1 MKIVK
6 VNAVILMLAIAG
18 TSLSACKDDPDQ
30 TTATTT
36 VATTTTTSAT
46 TEEET
51 TTTDPSELNEMDLG
65 EVSDIEEE
73 KILIWTPSNSFKTL
87 LDNYS
92 DVDYEIVVIDAN
104 TYQTRLD
111 QALAS
116 GEGAPDLFVC
126 EYDYAAKYMYSDY
139 TISINELGISYDEL
153 DDMYD
158 YTIYAACDSE
168 NVVKGLTWEAYPSAV
183 IYNRD
188 VAEDYLG
195 VREPEDVAPYF
206 ADWSSFETMAYDLST
221 ASEGSVRAVS
231 GLDDIWRSY
240 TYNRTDPWMI
250 DGAVTVD
257 SQALDFLD
265 LASGLFS
272 NDCSFMTSQFDG
284 DWFDNMS
291 NDSVLSYWGPS
302 WLIDMIKAEAAYDKF
317 GVVRAPTDF
326 SWGEHYIVV
335 SSYCDMRASAAQI
348 IRDLTLNEENLQ
360 DMADRGRSVNS
371 ESIMAAVAEDESRTL
386 SCLDGQ
392 NPYSVFNDAAL
403 NIESTHM
410 VCNEQMFNDAF
421 IDEAYALVQGDIDG
435 QDAFLTAYEEELEAR
450 GLI

>member
-6 VNAVILMLAIAG
+6 VNAVILMLAIMG
-18 TSLSACKDDPDQ
+18 TSFSACGKDPDQ
-30 TTATTT
+30 TATSTT
-36 VATTTTTSAT
+36 VATTTTTSAA

-65 EVSDIEEE
+65 EVSDNEEE
-73 KILIWTPSNSFKTL
+73 EILIWTSSNTFKTL
-87 LDNYS
+87 LDTYS
-92 DVDYEIVVIDAN
+92 DVDYELVVIDAN
-104 TYQTRLD
+104 TYQTKLD

-116 GEGAPDLFVC
+116 GEGAPDLFIC

-139 TISINELGISYDEL
+139 TISVNELGIAYDEL

-168 NVVKGLTWEAYPSAV
+168 NVVKGVTWEAYPSAI

-188 VAEDYLG
+188 VAEEYLG
-195 VREPEDVAPYF
+195 VREPEDVAPFF
-206 ADWSSFETMAYDLST
+206 ADWGSFETMAYDLSV

-240 TYNRTDPWMI
+240 TFNREDPWMLN
-250 DGAVTVD
+250 GNVTVD
-257 SQALDFLD
+257 TQALDFLD
-265 LASGLFS
+265 LATGLFD
-272 NDCSFMTSQFDG
+272 NDCSFMTSQFDQA
-284 DWFDNMS
+284 WFDNMS